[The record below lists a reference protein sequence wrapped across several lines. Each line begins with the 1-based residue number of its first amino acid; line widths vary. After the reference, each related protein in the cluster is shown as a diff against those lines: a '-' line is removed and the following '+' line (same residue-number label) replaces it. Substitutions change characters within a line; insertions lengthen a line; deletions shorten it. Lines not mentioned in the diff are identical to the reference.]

1 MSELCKCL
9 PPMLYGKELDEA
21 LTVLPPYDPD
31 IIYADAATRLV
42 ALSDIYRLFL
52 SNAMSREIYSK
63 LHLGLLRSLQKKESP
78 LMPRQYVENQKAI
91 QMVESSGII
100 GGADSFT
107 IIGPSGIGKSTSISR
122 SIQLLS
128 KTPVIVTEKP
138 YRQIIPCVMV
148 QTPFDASVKGLL
160 LEILRVA
167 DSKLGS
173 DYCAKAIHARN
184 TTVDTLIGSVSSV
197 CINHVGLL
205 VIDEIQHI
213 VDQKAGGALARCL
226 MQLINNSGISIAM
239 VGTPSVIPFMSG
251 GEFQLARRTLGL
263 YYEPMEYGQAFRD
276 LCATL
281 FQYQYVKNR
290 TELDEPMM
298 QRLFEFSQGN
308 PSVLVGLLHDVQEC
322 SILSGR
328 EEISSDLLHAAYQ
341 TRLRMLHP
349 HITPARKP
357 STSRVKQTVA
367 IPKEEPVEVP
377 EQVSIAALVKDAK
390 KGAQDI
396 VSCLKRH
403 IPVEEVRL

>member
-1 MSELCKCL
+1 MSELCKYL
-9 PPMLYGKELDEA
+9 PPMLFGKELDEA

-63 LHLGLLRSLQKKESP
+63 LHLGLLRSLMKKESP

-138 YRQIIPCVMV
+138 YRQIVPCVMV
-148 QTPFDASVKGLL
+148 QCPFDSSVKGLL
-160 LEILRVA
+160 LEILRAV
-167 DSKLGS
+167 DCKLGS

-276 LCATL
+276 LCTTL
-281 FQYQYVKNR
+281 FRYQYVKHR
-290 TELDEPMM
+290 AELDEPMLH
-298 QRLFEFSQGN
+298 RLFEYSQGN

-328 EEISSDLLHAAYQ
+328 EEISSDLLHTAYQ

-357 STSRVKQTVA
+357 STSRVKQTIA
-367 IPKEEPVEVP
+367 IPKAEPAEVP

-390 KGAQDI
+390 KGQQDI
-396 VSCLKRH
+396 VSCLKRY

>member
-1 MSELCKCL
+1 MSELCKHL
-9 PPMLYGKELDEA
+9 PPMLFGKELDDA
-21 LTVLPPYDPD
+21 LSYLPPYDPN
-31 IIYADAATRLV
+31 IVHADAATRLV
-42 ALSDIYRLFL
+42 ALSDIYRVFL

-63 LHLGLLRSLQKKESP
+63 LHLGLLRSMQKKESP

-128 KTPVIVTEKP
+128 KTPIIVTEKP

-148 QTPFDASVKGLL
+148 QTPFDASPKGLL
-160 LEILRVA
+160 LEILRVV

-173 DYCAKAIHARN
+173 DYCEKALRSRN
-184 TTVDTLIGSVSSV
+184 TTVDTLTGCLASV
-197 CINHVGLL
+197 CSNHIGTLIL
-205 VIDEIQHI
+205 DESQHLI
-213 VDQKAGGALARCL
+213 GQKAGGSLARCL
-226 MQLINNSGISIAM
+226 MQLLNSSGISVAM
-239 VGTPSVIPFMSG
+239 VGTPSVIPFLSG

-276 LCATL
+276 LCTTL
-281 FQYQYVKNR
+281 FRYQYVKR
-290 TELDEPMM
+290 RAELDEPMLH
-298 QRLFEFSQGN
+298 RLFEYSQGN

-341 TRLRMLHP
+341 TRLRMLHQ

-357 STSRVKQTVA
+357 STSRVKQNIP
-367 IPKEEPVEVP
+367 IPKAEPVEAP
-377 EQVSIAALVKDAK
+377 AQTSIAAIVKDAK
-390 KGAQDI
+390 KSQQDI

-403 IPVEEVRL
+403 ISVEEIRI

>member
-1 MSELCKCL
+1 MNDLCKCL

-31 IIYADAATRLV
+31 IIHTDAATRLV
-42 ALSDIYRLFL
+42 AMSDIYRVFL

-63 LHLGLLRSLQKKESP
+63 LYLGLLRSLQKKESP

-107 IIGPSGIGKSTSISR
+107 IIGPSGIGKSTSINR

-128 KTPVIVTEKP
+128 KTPIIVTEKP

-148 QTPFDASVKGLL
+148 QCPFDSSVKGLL
-160 LEILRVA
+160 LEILRAVDA
-167 DSKLGS
+167 KLGS
-173 DYCAKAIHARN
+173 DYCAKALHSRN

-213 VDQKAGGALARCL
+213 VGQKAGDALARCL
-226 MQLINNSGISIAM
+226 MQLINSSGISIAL
-239 VGTPSVIPFMSG
+239 VGTPSVIPFLSD

-276 LCATL
+276 LCTAL
-281 FQYQYVKNR
+281 WRYQYVKNR
-290 TELDEPMM
+290 AELDEPMM
-298 QRLFEFSQGN
+298 HWLYEHSSGN
-308 PSVLVGLLHDVQEC
+308 PSVLVSLLHDAQEC
-322 SILSGR
+322 SILDGR
-328 EEISSDLLHAAYQ
+328 EKIGYDPLQAAYHN
-341 TRLRMLHP
+341 RLRMLHP
-349 HITPARKP
+349 HITPTRKP
-357 STSRVKQTVA
+357 STSRVMQSTP
-367 IPKEEPVEVP
+367 IPKAEPAEAP
-377 EQVSIAALVKDAK
+377 EQASIADIVKNAK
-390 KGAQDI
+390 RGQQDI
-396 VSCLKRH
+396 VVCLKRH

>member
-1 MSELCKCL
+1 MNNLIAQM

-31 IIYADAATRLV
+31 IIHADAATRLV
-42 ALSDIYRLFL
+42 ALSDIYQIFL
-52 SNAMSREIYSK
+52 SNSMAREIYSK
-63 LHLGLLRSLQKKESP
+63 LHLGLLRSLNKKESP

-138 YRQIIPCVMV
+138 YRQIIPCATV
-148 QTPFDASVKGLL
+148 QCPFDSSVKGLL
-160 LEILRVA
+160 LEVLRVV

-173 DYCAKAIHARN
+173 DYCAKAMRSRN
-184 TTVDTLIGSVSSV
+184 TTVDTLIGCVSSV

-213 VDQKAGGALARCL
+213 VGQKAGDALARCL
-226 MQLINNSGISIAM
+226 MQLINSSGISIAL
-239 VGTPSVIPFMSG
+239 VGTPSVIPFLSD

-276 LCATL
+276 LCTTL
-281 FQYQYVKNR
+281 WKYQYVKHR
-290 TELDEPMM
+290 TVLDEAMM
-298 QRLFEFSQGN
+298 HRLFEFSMGN

-322 SILSGR
+322 SILSGQ
-328 EEISSDLLHAAYQ
+328 EVISSDLLRAAYQ
-341 TRLRMLHP
+341 TRLRMLHQ
-349 HITPARKP
+349 HITPARRP
-357 STSRVKQTVA
+357 STSRVKQNIP
-367 IPKEEPVEVP
+367 IPKAEPVEVP
-377 EQVSIAALVKDAK
+377 AQTSIAAIVRDAK
-390 KGAQDI
+390 KGQQDI

-403 IPVEEVRL
+403 IPVEEIRI

>member
-1 MSELCKCL
+1 MNNLIAQM
-9 PPMLYGKELDEA
+9 PPLLYGEELDEA

-31 IIYADAATRLV
+31 IIHADAATRLV
-42 ALSDIYRLFL
+42 ALSDIYRVFL
-52 SNAMSREIYSK
+52 SNSMAREIYSK
-63 LHLGLLRSLQKKESP
+63 LHLGLLRSLNKKESP

-128 KTPVIVTEKP
+128 KTPIIVTEKP
-138 YRQIIPCVMV
+138 YCQIIPCVVV
-148 QTPFDASVKGLL
+148 QTPFDASPKGLL
-160 LEILRVA
+160 LEILRAV

-173 DYCAKAIHARN
+173 DYCEKALRSRN

-205 VIDEIQHI
+205 VIDEFQHI
-213 VDQKAGGALARCL
+213 VGQKAGAALARCML
-226 MQLINNSGISIAM
+226 QLINSSGISM
-239 VGTPSVIPFMSG
+239 LFCGTPSLERFLAES
-251 GEFQLARRTLGL
+251 EFQLARRTLGL

-276 LCATL
+276 LCTTL
-281 FQYQYVKNR
+281 FRYQYVKHR
-290 TELDEPMM
+290 AELDEPMM
-298 QRLFEFSQGN
+298 HRLFEFSQGN

-341 TRLRMLHP
+341 TRLRMLHQ

-357 STSRVKQTVA
+357 STSRVKQSVSISKA
-367 IPKEEPVEVP
+367 EPVEVSEP
-377 EQVSIAALVKDAK
+377 VSIAGLVKDAK
-390 KGAQDI
+390 REQQDI

-403 IPVEEVRL
+403 IPVEEVRI

>member
-1 MSELCKCL
+1 MSELCKNL

-21 LTVLPPYDPD
+21 LTVLPPYDPN
-31 IIYADAATRLV
+31 IVHADAATRLV
-42 ALSDIYRLFL
+42 ALSDIYRMFL

-78 LMPRQYVENQKAI
+78 LMPRQFVENQKAI

-107 IIGPSGIGKSTSISR
+107 IIGSSGIGKSTSISR

-138 YRQIIPCVMV
+138 YRQIIPCIMV
-148 QTPFDASVKGLL
+148 QTPFDASPKGLL
-160 LEILRVA
+160 LEILRVV

-173 DYCAKAIHARN
+173 DYCEKALRSRN

-205 VIDEIQHI
+205 VIDEFQHI
-213 VDQKAGGALARCL
+213 VGQKAGAALARCML
-226 MQLINNSGISIAM
+226 QLINSSGISM
-239 VGTPSVIPFMSG
+239 LFCGTPSLERFLAES
-251 GEFQLARRTLGL
+251 EFQLARRTLGL
-263 YYEPMEYGQAFRD
+263 YYEPMEYGKPFED
-276 LCATL
+276 LCITL
-281 FQYQYVKNR
+281 FRYQYVKHR
-290 TELDEPMM
+290 AELDEPMM
-298 QRLFEFSQGN
+298 HRLFEYSQGN

-349 HITPARKP
+349 HITPTRKP
-357 STSRVKQTVA
+357 STSRVKQNVS
-367 IPKEEPVEVP
+367 IPKADPVEAP
-377 EQVSIAALVKDAK
+377 KQVSIAALVKDAK
-390 KGAQDI
+390 KGQQDI

-403 IPVEEVRL
+403 IPVEEVRI

>member
-1 MSELCKCL
+1 MSNLIAQM

-21 LTVLPPYDPD
+21 LTVLPSYDPD
-31 IIYADAATRLV
+31 IIHADAATRLV
-42 ALSDIYRLFL
+42 ALSDIYRVFL
-52 SNAMSREIYSK
+52 SNSMAREIYSK
-63 LHLGLLRSLQKKESP
+63 LHLGLLRSLMKKESP

-128 KTPVIVTEKP
+128 KTPIIVTEKP
-138 YRQIIPCVMV
+138 YRQIIPCVVV

-160 LEILRVA
+160 LEILRVV

-173 DYCAKAIHARN
+173 DYCEKALRSRN
-184 TTVDTLIGSVSSV
+184 TTVDTLVGCVSSV
-197 CINHVGLL
+197 CSTHVGTLI
-205 VIDEIQHI
+205 IDEFEHI
-213 VDQKAGGALARCL
+213 IGQKTGSALARCL
-226 MQLINNSGISIAM
+226 LQLINCSGISM
-239 VGTPSVIPFMSG
+239 VFCATPSLASYLSG

-263 YYEPMEYGQAFRD
+263 YYEQMEYGEAFRD
-276 LCATL
+276 LCTTL
-281 FQYQYVKNR
+281 FRYQYVKHR
-290 TELDEPMM
+290 AELDEPMM
-298 QRLFEFSQGN
+298 HRLFEFSQGN

-341 TRLRMLHP
+341 TRLRMLHQ

-357 STSRVKQTVA
+357 STSRVKQNIP
-367 IPKEEPVEVP
+367 IPKAEPVEVP
-377 EQVSIAALVKDAK
+377 AQTSIATIVKDAK
-390 KGAQDI
+390 KGQQDI

>member
-1 MSELCKCL
+1 MNNLITQM
-9 PPMLYGKELDEA
+9 PPMLYGKELDDA
-21 LTVLPPYDPD
+21 LTILPPYDPD
-31 IIYADAATRLV
+31 IIHADAATRLV
-42 ALSDIYRLFL
+42 ALSDIYRVFL
-52 SNAMSREIYSK
+52 SNSMAREIYSK
-63 LHLGLLRSLQKKESP
+63 LHLSLLRSLNKKESP
-78 LMPRQYVENQKAI
+78 LMPRQFVENQKAI

-128 KTPVIVTEKP
+128 KTPIIVTEKP
-138 YRQIIPCVMV
+138 YRQIIPCVVV

-160 LEILRVA
+160 LEILRVV

-173 DYCAKAIHARN
+173 DYCEKALRSRN
-184 TTVDTLIGSVSSV
+184 TTVDTLVGCVSSV
-197 CINHVGLL
+197 CSTHVGTLI
-205 VIDEIQHI
+205 IDEFEHI
-213 VDQKAGGALARCL
+213 IGQKTGSALARCL
-226 MQLINNSGISIAM
+226 LQLINCSGISM
-239 VGTPSVIPFMSG
+239 VFCATPSLASYLSG

-263 YYEPMEYGQAFRD
+263 YYEQMEYGEAFRD
-276 LCATL
+276 LCTTL
-281 FQYQYVKNR
+281 WRYQYVKHR
-290 TELDEPMM
+290 TELEEPMM
-298 QRLFEFSQGN
+298 YRLFDFSQGN

-357 STSRVKQTVA
+357 STSRVKQNTP
-367 IPKEEPVEVP
+367 IPKTESAEVP
-377 EQVSIAALVKDAK
+377 AQTSIAAIVKDAK
-390 KGAQDI
+390 KGALDI

-403 IPVEEVRL
+403 IPVEEVSL

>member
-1 MSELCKCL
+1 MNNLIAQM
-9 PPMLYGKELDEA
+9 PPMLYGKELDAA
-21 LTVLPPYDPD
+21 LTVLPPYDPN
-31 IIYADAATRLV
+31 IIHADAATRLV

-52 SNAMSREIYSK
+52 SNSMAREIYSK
-63 LHLGLLRSLQKKESP
+63 LYFGLLRSLSKKESP

-107 IIGPSGIGKSTSISR
+107 IIGPSGIGKSTSISC

-128 KTPVIVTEKP
+128 KTPIIVTEKP

-148 QTPFDASVKGLL
+148 QTPFDASPKGLL
-160 LEILRVA
+160 LEILRTVDA
-167 DSKLGS
+167 KLGS
-173 DYCAKAIHARN
+173 DYCEKALRSRN

-205 VIDEIQHI
+205 VIDEFQHI
-213 VDQKAGGALARCL
+213 VGQKAGAALARCML
-226 MQLINNSGISIAM
+226 QLINSSGISM
-239 VGTPSVIPFMSG
+239 LFCGTPSLEKFLAES
-251 GEFQLARRTLGL
+251 EFQLARRTLGL
-263 YYEPMEYGQAFRD
+263 YYEQMEYGQAFRD
-276 LCATL
+276 LCTTL
-281 FQYQYVKNR
+281 WRYQYVKHR

-298 QRLFEFSQGN
+298 HSLFQYSMGN
-308 PSVLVGLLHDVQEC
+308 PSVLVSLYSCIQEH

-341 TRLRMLHP
+341 TRLRMLHQ

-357 STSRVKQTVA
+357 STSRVKQNTP
-367 IPKEEPVEVP
+367 IPKAEPVEVP
-377 EQVSIAALVKDAK
+377 TQTSIATIVKEAK

-396 VSCLKRH
+396 VACLKRH
-403 IPVEEVRL
+403 IPVEEMRI

>member
-1 MSELCKCL
+1 MNDLCKCL
-9 PPMLYGKELDEA
+9 PPMLYGKALDDA
-21 LTVLPPYDPD
+21 LSYLPTYKPD

-42 ALSDIYRLFL
+42 ALSDIYRVFL

-128 KTPVIVTEKP
+128 KTPIIVTEKP

-148 QTPFDASVKGLL
+148 QTPFDASPKGLL
-160 LEILRVA
+160 LEILRVV

-173 DYCAKAIHARN
+173 DYCEKALRSRN
-184 TTVDTLIGSVSSV
+184 TTVDTLTGCLASV
-197 CINHVGLL
+197 CSNHIGTLIL
-205 VIDEIQHI
+205 DESQHLI
-213 VDQKAGGALARCL
+213 GQKAGGSLARCL
-226 MQLINNSGISIAM
+226 MQLLNSSGISVAM
-239 VGTPSVIPFMSG
+239 VGTPSVLPFLSG

-276 LCATL
+276 LCTTL
-281 FQYQYVKNR
+281 FRYQYVKNR
-290 TELDEPMM
+290 TELDKPMM
-298 QRLFEFSQGN
+298 YRLFEFSQGN

-357 STSRVKQTVA
+357 STSRVKQIVA
-367 IPKEEPVEVP
+367 IPKAEPVEVP
-377 EQVSIAALVKDAK
+377 EQASIATLVRDAK
-390 KGAQDI
+390 KGQQDI

-403 IPVEEVRL
+403 IPVEEMLI

>member
-1 MSELCKCL
+1 MNNLIAQM

-42 ALSDIYRLFL
+42 ALSDIYRVFL
-52 SNAMSREIYSK
+52 SNSMAREIYSK

-78 LMPRQYVENQKAI
+78 LVPLQYVENQKAI

-148 QTPFDASVKGLL
+148 QTPFDASPKGLL
-160 LEILRVA
+160 LEILRVV

-173 DYCAKAIHARN
+173 DYCEKALRSRN

-205 VIDEIQHI
+205 VIDEFQHI
-213 VDQKAGGALARCL
+213 VGQKAGAALARCML
-226 MQLINNSGISIAM
+226 QLINSSGISM
-239 VGTPSVIPFMSG
+239 VFCATPSLESYLSG

-263 YYEPMEYGQAFRD
+263 YYEQMEYGEAFRD
-276 LCATL
+276 LCTTL
-281 FQYQYVKNR
+281 FQYQYVKHR
-290 TELDEPMM
+290 AELDEAMM
-298 QRLFEFSQGN
+298 HRLFDFSMGN
-308 PSVLVGLLHDVQEC
+308 PSVLVSLLACAQEC

-328 EEISSDLLHAAYQ
+328 EEISSDLLHTAYQ
-341 TRLRMLHP
+341 TRLRMLHS

-357 STSRVKQTVA
+357 STSKVKQAVSIPKA
-367 IPKEEPVEVP
+367 IPAEVP
-377 EQVSIAALVKDAK
+377 VHASVAAIVKDAK
-390 KGAQDI
+390 KVQQDI

-403 IPVEEVRL
+403 IPVEEIRI

>member
-9 PPMLYGKELDEA
+9 PPMLYGAELDEA
-21 LTVLPPYDPD
+21 LTVLPPYDPN
-31 IIYADAATRLV
+31 IIYEDAATRLV

-63 LHLGLLRSLQKKESP
+63 LHLGLLRSLMKKESP

-128 KTPVIVTEKP
+128 KAPIIVTEKP

-160 LEILRVA
+160 LEILRVV

-173 DYCAKAIHARN
+173 DYCNKAMRNRN
-184 TTVDTLIGSVSSV
+184 TTVDTLIGCVSSV

-205 VIDEIQHI
+205 VIDEIQHV

-226 MQLINNSGISIAM
+226 MQLLNSSGISVAM

-276 LCATL
+276 LCTTL
-281 FQYQYVKNR
+281 FRYQYVKNR

-298 QRLFEFSQGN
+298 YRLFEFSQGN

-357 STSRVKQTVA
+357 STSRVKQIVA
-367 IPKEEPVEVP
+367 IPKAAPVEAP
-377 EQVSIAALVKDAK
+377 EQVYIAALVKDAK
-390 KGAQDI
+390 KGQQDI

-403 IPVEEVRL
+403 IPVEEIRI

>member
-1 MSELCKCL
+1 MNDLVAQM

-31 IIYADAATRLV
+31 IIHADAATRLV
-42 ALSDIYRLFL
+42 VLSDIYQVFL
-52 SNAMSREIYSK
+52 SNAMSREIHSK
-63 LHLGLLRSLQKKESP
+63 LHLALLRSLKKKESP
-78 LMPRQYVENQKAI
+78 LMPRQFVENQKAI

-107 IIGPSGIGKSTSISR
+107 IIGPSGIGKSTTISR

-148 QTPFDASVKGLL
+148 QTPFDASPKGLL
-160 LEILRVA
+160 LEILRVV

-173 DYCAKAIHARN
+173 DYCEKALRSRN

-205 VIDEIQHI
+205 VIDEFQHI
-213 VDQKAGGALARCL
+213 VGQKAGAALARCML
-226 MQLINNSGISIAM
+226 QLINSSGISM
-239 VGTPSVIPFMSG
+239 LLCGTPSLEKFLSES
-251 GEFQLARRTLGL
+251 EFQLARRTLGL
-263 YYEPMEYGQAFRD
+263 YYEPMEYGKTFED
-276 LCATL
+276 LCTTL
-281 FQYQYVKNR
+281 WRYQYVKHR
-290 TELDEPMM
+290 AELDEPMM
-298 QRLFEFSQGN
+298 HRLFEYSQGN

-341 TRLRMLHP
+341 TRLRMLHQ

-357 STSRVKQTVA
+357 STSRVKQNTP
-367 IPKEEPVEVP
+367 IPKAKSVEVSA
-377 EQVSIAALVKDAK
+377 QTSIAAIVRDAK
-390 KGAQDI
+390 KGQQDI

-403 IPVEEVRL
+403 TPVEEIQI

>member
-1 MSELCKCL
+1 MNNLIAQM

-31 IIYADAATRLV
+31 IIHADAATRLV
-42 ALSDIYRLFL
+42 ALSDIYRVFL
-52 SNAMSREIYSK
+52 SNSMAREIYSK
-63 LHLGLLRSLQKKESP
+63 LHLGLLRSLSKKDSP
-78 LMPRQYVENQKAI
+78 LMPRQFVENQKAI

-128 KTPVIVTEKP
+128 KTPIIVTEKP

-148 QTPFDASVKGLL
+148 QTPFDASPKGLL
-160 LEILRVA
+160 LEILRAV

-173 DYCAKAIHARN
+173 DYCEKALRSRN

-205 VIDEIQHI
+205 VIDEFQH
-213 VDQKAGGALARCL
+213 VVGQKAGAALARCML
-226 MQLINNSGISIAM
+226 QLINSSGISM
-239 VGTPSVIPFMSG
+239 LFCGTPSLERFLAES
-251 GEFQLARRTLGL
+251 EFQLARRTLGL

-276 LCATL
+276 LCTTL
-281 FQYQYVKNR
+281 WRYQYVKHR

-298 QRLFEFSQGN
+298 HSLFEYSMGN
-308 PSVLVGLLHDVQEC
+308 ASVLVSLYSCVQEH

-341 TRLRMLHP
+341 TRLRMLHQ

-357 STSRVKQTVA
+357 STSRIKHTVSV
-367 IPKEEPVEVP
+367 PKAEPVKVP

-403 IPVEEVRL
+403 IPVEEVPV

>member
-9 PPMLYGKELDEA
+9 PPMLYGAELDEA
-21 LTVLPPYDPD
+21 LTILPPYDPN
-31 IIYADAATRLV
+31 IIYEDAATRLV

-63 LHLGLLRSLQKKESP
+63 LHLGLLRSLMKKESP

-128 KTPVIVTEKP
+128 KAPIIVTEKP

-160 LEILRVA
+160 LEILRVV

-173 DYCAKAIHARN
+173 DYCNKAMRNRN
-184 TTVDTLIGSVSSV
+184 TTVDTLIGCVSSV

-205 VIDEIQHI
+205 VIDEIQHV

-226 MQLINNSGISIAM
+226 MQLLNSSGISVAM

-276 LCATL
+276 LCTTL
-281 FQYQYVKNR
+281 FRYQYVKNR

-298 QRLFEFSQGN
+298 YRLFEFSQGN

-357 STSRVKQTVA
+357 STSRVKQIVA
-367 IPKEEPVEVP
+367 IPKAAPVEAP

-390 KGAQDI
+390 KGQQDI

-403 IPVEEVRL
+403 IPVEEIRI

>member
-1 MSELCKCL
+1 MNNLITQM

-21 LTVLPPYDPD
+21 LTVLPPYDPN
-31 IIYADAATRLV
+31 IIHADAATRLV
-42 ALSDIYRLFL
+42 ALSDIYQVFL
-52 SNAMSREIYSK
+52 SNAMSREIHSK
-63 LHLGLLRSLQKKESP
+63 LHLALLRSLKKKESP

-122 SIQLLS
+122 SIRLLS
-128 KTPVIVTEKP
+128 KTPIIVTEKP

-148 QTPFDASVKGLL
+148 QTPFDASPKGLL
-160 LEILRVA
+160 LEILRTVDA
-167 DSKLGS
+167 KLGS
-173 DYCAKAIHARN
+173 DYCDKALRSRN
-184 TTVDTLIGSVSSV
+184 TTVDTLIGCVSSV
-197 CINHVGLL
+197 CGNHIGTLIL
-205 VIDEIQHI
+205 DECQHLIDH
-213 VDQKAGGALARCL
+213 KAGGALARCM
-226 MQLINNSGISIAM
+226 MQLLNSSGISIAL
-239 VGTPSVIPFMSG
+239 VGTPSVMPFLSE

-276 LCATL
+276 LCTTL
-281 FQYQYVKNR
+281 FRYQYVKNR

-298 QRLFEFSQGN
+298 HRLFVFSQGN

-341 TRLRMLHP
+341 TRLRMLHQ
-349 HITPARKP
+349 HITPTRRP
-357 STSRVKQTVA
+357 STSRVKQSVSISKA
-367 IPKEEPVEVP
+367 EPVEVSEP
-377 EQVSIAALVKDAK
+377 VSIAGLVKDAK
-390 KGAQDI
+390 REQQDI

-403 IPVEEVRL
+403 IPVEEVRI

>member
-1 MSELCKCL
+1 MNDLVSQM

-21 LTVLPPYDPD
+21 LTVLPPYDPN
-31 IIYADAATRLV
+31 IIHADAATRLV
-42 ALSDIYRLFL
+42 ALSDIYRIFL
-52 SNAMSREIYSK
+52 SNSMAREIYSK
-63 LHLGLLRSLQKKESP
+63 LHLGLLRSLSKKESP

-128 KTPVIVTEKP
+128 KTPIIVTEKP

-148 QTPFDASVKGLL
+148 QTPFDASVKSLL
-160 LEILRVA
+160 LEILRVV

-173 DYCAKAIHARN
+173 DYCDKALRSRN
-184 TTVDTLIGSVSSV
+184 TTVNTLIGACASV
-197 CINHVGLL
+197 CGNHIGTLIL
-205 VIDEIQHI
+205 DECQHLIDP
-213 VDQKAGGALARCL
+213 KAGGTLARCI
-226 MQLINNSGISIAM
+226 MQLLNSSGISIAL
-239 VGTPSVIPFMSG
+239 VGTPSVIPFLSE

-263 YYEPMEYGQAFRD
+263 YYEQMEYGEAFRD
-276 LCATL
+276 LCTTL
-281 FQYQYVKNR
+281 FRYQYVKHR
-290 TELDEPMM
+290 AELDEPMM
-298 QRLFEFSQGN
+298 HRLFEFSQGN

-341 TRLRMLHP
+341 TRLRMLHQ

-357 STSRVKQTVA
+357 STSRVKQTVS
-367 IPKEEPVEVP
+367 IPKAEPVEVP
-377 EQVSIAALVKDAK
+377 EQVSIAAIVKDAK
-390 KGAQDI
+390 KGAHDI

-403 IPVEEVRL
+403 IPVEEVQL

>member
-1 MSELCKCL
+1 MSELCKHL
-9 PPMLYGKELDEA
+9 PPMLFGKELDEA
-21 LTVLPPYDPD
+21 LTVLPPYDPN

-42 ALSDIYRLFL
+42 ALSDIYRVFL

-148 QTPFDASVKGLL
+148 QTPFDASPKGLL
-160 LEILRVA
+160 LEILRVV

-173 DYCAKAIHARN
+173 DYCEKALRSRN
-184 TTVDTLIGSVSSV
+184 TTVDTLTGCLASV
-197 CINHVGLL
+197 CGNHIGTLIL
-205 VIDEIQHI
+205 DECQHLI
-213 VDQKAGGALARCL
+213 GQKAGGSLARCL
-226 MQLINNSGISIAM
+226 MQLLNSSGISVAM

-276 LCATL
+276 LCTTL
-281 FQYQYVKNR
+281 FRYQYVKNR

-298 QRLFEFSQGN
+298 HRLFEFSQGN

>member
-9 PPMLYGKELDEA
+9 PPMLYGAELDEA

-31 IIYADAATRLV
+31 IIYEDAATRLV

-52 SNAMSREIYSK
+52 SNAMSREIHSK
-63 LHLGLLRSLQKKESP
+63 LHLGLLRSLMKKESP

-128 KTPVIVTEKP
+128 KAPIIVTEKP

-160 LEILRVA
+160 LEILRVV

-173 DYCAKAIHARN
+173 DYYNKAMRNRN
-184 TTVDTLIGSVSSV
+184 TTVDTLIGCVSSV

-239 VGTPSVIPFMSG
+239 VGTPSVIPFISG

-263 YYEPMEYGQAFRD
+263 YYEPMEYGKAFED
-276 LCATL
+276 LCTTL
-281 FQYQYVKNR
+281 FRYQYVKNR

-298 QRLFEFSQGN
+298 HRLFEFSQGN

-367 IPKEEPVEVP
+367 IP
-377 EQVSIAALVKDAK
+377 
-390 KGAQDI
+390 
-396 VSCLKRH
+396 
-403 IPVEEVRL
+403 

>member
-9 PPMLYGKELDEA
+9 PPMLYGAELDEA
-21 LTVLPPYDPD
+21 LTVLPPYDPN
-31 IIYADAATRLV
+31 IIYEDAATRLV

-52 SNAMSREIYSK
+52 SNAMSREIHSK
-63 LHLGLLRSLQKKESP
+63 LHLGLLRSLMKKESP

-128 KTPVIVTEKP
+128 KAPIIVTEKP

-160 LEILRVA
+160 LEILRVV

-173 DYCAKAIHARN
+173 DYYNKAMRNRN
-184 TTVDTLIGSVSSV
+184 TTVDTLIGCVSSV

-263 YYEPMEYGQAFRD
+263 YYEPMEYGKAFED
-276 LCATL
+276 LCTTL
-281 FQYQYVKNR
+281 FRYQYVKNR

-298 QRLFEFSQGN
+298 HRLFEFSQGN

-367 IPKEEPVEVP
+367 IPKEESVEVP
-377 EQVSIAALVKDAK
+377 EQVSITALVKDAK
-390 KGAQDI
+390 RGQQDI

-403 IPVEEVRL
+403 IPVEEMRL

>member
-1 MSELCKCL
+1 MNNLIAQM

-21 LTVLPPYDPD
+21 LTVLPPYDSD

-42 ALSDIYRLFL
+42 ALSDIYRVFL

-63 LHLGLLRSLQKKESP
+63 LHLSLLRSLKKKESS

-128 KTPVIVTEKP
+128 KTPIIVTEKP

-160 LEILRVA
+160 LEILRVV

-173 DYCAKAIHARN
+173 DYCEKALRSRN
-184 TTVDTLIGSVSSV
+184 TTVDTLIGCVSAV
-197 CINHVGLL
+197 CGNHIGTLIL
-205 VIDEIQHI
+205 DECQHLIDH
-213 VDQKAGGALARCL
+213 KAGSALARCM
-226 MQLINNSGISIAM
+226 MQLLNSSGISIAL
-239 VGTPSVIPFMSG
+239 VGTPSVIPFLSE

-263 YYEPMEYGQAFRD
+263 YYEPMEYGQAFRN
-276 LCATL
+276 LCTTL
-281 FQYQYVKNR
+281 WRYQYVKHR
-290 TELDEPMM
+290 AELDEPMM
-298 QRLFEFSQGN
+298 HRLFEFSQGN

-341 TRLRMLHP
+341 TRLRMLHQ

-357 STSRVKQTVA
+357 STSRVKQTVS
-367 IPKEEPVEVP
+367 IPKAEPVEAP

-390 KGAQDI
+390 KGALDI

>member
-1 MSELCKCL
+1 MNNLIAQM

-21 LTVLPPYDPD
+21 LTVLPLYDPD
-31 IIYADAATRLV
+31 IIHADAATRLV
-42 ALSDIYRLFL
+42 ALSDIYRIFL
-52 SNAMSREIYSK
+52 SNSMAREIYSK
-63 LHLGLLRSLQKKESP
+63 LHLGLLRSLMKKESP

-91 QMVESSGII
+91 QMVESAGII

-128 KTPVIVTEKP
+128 KTPIIVTEKP

-148 QTPFDASVKGLL
+148 QTPFDASPKGLL
-160 LEILRVA
+160 LEILRVV

-173 DYCAKAIHARN
+173 DYCEKALRSRN
-184 TTVDTLIGSVSSV
+184 TTVDTLTGCLASV
-197 CINHVGLL
+197 CSNHIGTLIL
-205 VIDEIQHI
+205 DESQHLI
-213 VDQKAGGALARCL
+213 GQKAGGSLARCL
-226 MQLINNSGISIAM
+226 MQLLNSSGISVAM
-239 VGTPSVIPFMSG
+239 VGTPSVIPFLSG

-276 LCATL
+276 LCTTL
-281 FQYQYVKNR
+281 FRYQYVKR
-290 TELDEPMM
+290 RAELDEPMLH
-298 QRLFEFSQGN
+298 RLFEYSQGN

-341 TRLRMLHP
+341 TRLRMLHQ

-377 EQVSIAALVKDAK
+377 EQVSITALVKDAK
-390 KGAQDI
+390 RGQQDI

-403 IPVEEVRL
+403 IPVEEMRL